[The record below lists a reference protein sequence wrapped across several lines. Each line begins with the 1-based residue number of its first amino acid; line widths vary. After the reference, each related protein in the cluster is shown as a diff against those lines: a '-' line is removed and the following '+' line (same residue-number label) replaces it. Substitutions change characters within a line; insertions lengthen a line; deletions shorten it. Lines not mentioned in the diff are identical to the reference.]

1 MFYSFELEKIPTIQ
15 KFYSVVRNTVW
26 SITDHDNILIII
38 TNGKC
43 RIDSDGESYLLCP
56 GDVFFVPSEHSYERR
71 PIDGELCTM
80 HYIHF
85 STSSEIT
92 QLEPHE
98 LLDELNRTYKKIDD
112 ELLDGDPVL
121 SYPSRIYIGNKTSLT
136 DKNTLKMINEMLYGI
151 AKLSS
156 GRKLMCNLQSC
167 INLCTILS
175 LISQT
180 TIDSVAAWRNVH
192 TESGVPQKL
201 KKAVSYISRHY
212 SEQISLTDLAA
223 HCNVSKQQL
232 IRYFKHYFGTTPIS
246 YINEYKLARAKELLF
261 NSPNLLISEIASEL
275 GFGNQYYFTKLFT
288 KHTGET
294 PSHYRYRTHNYKEQN

>member
-1 MFYSFELEKIPTIQ
+1 
-15 KFYSVVRNTVW
+15 
-26 SITDHDNILIII
+26 
-38 TNGKC
+38 
-43 RIDSDGESYLLCP
+43 
-56 GDVFFVPSEHSYERR
+56 
-71 PIDGELCTM
+71 
-80 HYIHF
+80 
-85 STSSEIT
+85 
-92 QLEPHE
+92 
-98 LLDELNRTYKKIDD
+98 
-112 ELLDGDPVL
+112 
-121 SYPSRIYIGNKTSLT
+121 
-136 DKNTLKMINEMLYGI
+136 MLYGI

-180 TIDSVAAWRNVH
+180 TIDSAAAWRNVH

-261 NSPNLLISEIASEL
+261 NSPNLLISEIASEI
-275 GFGNQYYFTKLFT
+275 GFGTQYYFTKLFT